1 MAGIRVICSF
11 IDDIYAVAEQLIGQD
26 DITLIEAK
34 DYISHPKENG
44 YRSLHLIVQ
53 VPVFFADYTR
63 DMNVEVQIRTIAM
76 DFWASLDH
84 KLKYKHSLS
93 NPEEISKELKE
104 CAESIAVNDERMQL
118 IKNKIYGESIQPK
131 KKREDFEGK
140 L

>member
-1 MAGIRVICSF
+1 M
-11 IDDIYAVAEQLIGQD
+11 L
-26 DITLIEAK
+26 
-34 DYISHPKENG
+34 
-44 YRSLHLIVQ
+44 
-53 VPVFFADYTR
+53 
-63 DMNVEVQIRTIAM
+63 
-76 DFWASLDH
+76 

-93 NPEEISKELKE
+93 NPEEISRELKE